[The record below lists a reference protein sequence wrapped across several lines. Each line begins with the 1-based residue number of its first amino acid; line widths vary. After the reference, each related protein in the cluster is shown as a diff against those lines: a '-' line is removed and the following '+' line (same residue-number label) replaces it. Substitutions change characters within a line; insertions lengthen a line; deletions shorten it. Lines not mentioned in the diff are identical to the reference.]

1 MRVTRPIPAIL
12 GLLFLSAC
20 CGCGTA
26 QGTSATLVAVK
37 GKVTF
42 KGQPLTRGVVR
53 FEPTDYGRAA
63 SGKLQ
68 PDGTYVLTT
77 ITEAD
82 GVVAGHHRVSI
93 TDVDKK
99 VAGDRAF
106 KKFVNSPGA
115 PLEREVSSD
124 KTEFNFDIP

>member
-12 GLLFLSAC
+12 GLLFLGAC

-68 PDGTYVLTT
+68 SDGTYVLTT
-77 ITEAD
+77 ILEAD